1 MFSQVPIVDF
11 AFIFLDIEVR
21 CLVFV
26 IQFSFGLHLY
36 FVLFVGTDIESAS
49 EVEDSGVSLH
59 SVTKEQLFQY
69 FRKMQRRSE
78 KYKSK
83 FTQIYQVYRDLER
96 ERDKLRVS

>member
-1 MFSQVPIVDF
+1 MFGFCHTV
-11 AFIFLDIEVR
+11 FIWPSSLLCTFI
-21 CLVFV
+21 
-26 IQFSFGLHLY
+26 
-36 FVLFVGTDIESAS
+36 GTDIESAS